1 MFTIRL
7 LVADSSKGL
16 QTYVRQLF
24 ENFGFD
30 PELIKTADSPQ
41 AALSIAE
48 ELKPDFLLTDWFPK
62 APLSGIDLY
71 QKILAHNPECQFAL
85 LSSETGPAQC
95 EEAKK
100 AGAIFLQAKPC
111 SAADLRTALGKAL
124 QQISTENPK
133 LNSHVG
139 AMTSAA
145 ARHLSALTVAAKI
158 PTFAPGDKVM
168 YRGNVDTIKHVILRR
183 GETVVQLRGV
193 AGLVPA
199 TEVLKV

>member
-1 MFTIRL
+1 MFTIRIL
-7 LVADSSKGL
+7 IADSSKGL

-30 PELIKTADSPQ
+30 PKLIKTADSPQ
-41 AALSIAE
+41 AALKIAE
-48 ELKPDFLLTDWFPK
+48 DLKPDFLLTDWSPK
-62 APLSGIDLY
+62 APLSGIDLH
-71 QKILAHNPECQFAL
+71 QKILVHNPECQFAL
-85 LSSETGPAQC
+85 LSSETGPEHW

-100 AGAIFLQAKPC
+100 AGAIFLQTKPC

-139 AMTSAA
+139 AMASAA
-145 ARHLSALTVAAKI
+145 ARHLAALTVAAQI
-158 PTFAPGDKVM
+158 PTFTPGDQVM
-168 YRGNVDTIKHVILRR
+168 YRGNVDSVKHVILRR
-183 GETVVQLRGV
+183 GETVVQLQGV
-193 AGLVPA
+193 AGLVPV